1 MGSHRTGLL
10 RGRADAGARGGGNAP
25 VCQVPVAMRVVVVA
39 GLVAAARAIGHACD
53 DEHGRLCPEHGP
65 TTLGGC
71 LRAQRASLS
80 DGCGAWVAMHDAC
93 EAELGGYCARACDG
107 ETCGFANEA
116 VACLTM
122 WMDQADVSAECRAM
136 FPPPPVKVER
146 VRSAKSMA
154 RSAARKAAREKAAEK
169 VRRLNAG
176 LAAEAEDGAA
186 EGGPR
191 AALPS
196 GDDL

>member
-1 MGSHRTGLL
+1 MGHVFR
-10 RGRADAGARGGGNAP
+10 
-25 VCQVPVAMRVVVVA
+25 VCCVVA
-39 GLVAAARAIGHACD
+39 GLLAAARAIGHPCD

-71 LRAQRASLS
+71 LRENRAALS
-80 DGCGAWVAMHDAC
+80 EGCGVWVAMHDAC
-93 EAELGGYCARACDG
+93 EPELAGYCARACDG

-122 WMDQADVSAECRAM
+122 WTDQAAIGERCRAAL
-136 FPPPPVKVER
+136 PPPEVKVER
-146 VRSAKSMA
+146 VRSEKSRA

-176 LAAEAEDGAA
+176 LGVEEDDADA
-186 EGGPR
+186 GPR